1 MVNSEIGFNNN
12 FDEFIFDATSYHG
25 SSGSP
30 VLDKNGE
37 LVGILYGGY
46 EYELKN
52 KVGESEN
59 FVPNATESYGLK
71 SNYLKK
77 FLEANNI
84 QYNTYS
90 NPIKNISIGLLQ
102 KIFKTQ
108 DIDAIKIAEDI
119 YPNLRLIECYKK
131 W

>member
-1 MVNSEIGFNNN
+1 
-12 FDEFIFDATSYHG
+12 
-25 SSGSP
+25 
-30 VLDKNGE
+30 
-37 LVGILYGGY
+37 
-46 EYELKN
+46 LKN
-52 KVGESEN
+52 KTGESEN
-59 FVPNATESYGLK
+59 FVPNPTESYGLK

-90 NPIKNISIGLLQ
+90 NPIKNISIGLLK